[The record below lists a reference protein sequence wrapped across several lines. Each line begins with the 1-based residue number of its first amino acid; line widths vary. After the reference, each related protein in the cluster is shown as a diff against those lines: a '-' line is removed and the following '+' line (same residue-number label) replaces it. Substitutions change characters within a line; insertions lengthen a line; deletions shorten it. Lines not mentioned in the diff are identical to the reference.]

1 MAFGSQLLPSD
12 VAVEKLNIHK
22 NSVILGDGKWS
33 DAPYKP
39 FIGHPHAALF

>member
-1 MAFGSQLLPSD
+1 MIPG

-22 NSVILGDGKWS
+22 NSVILGDGKCS

-39 FIGHPHAALF
+39 FIGHPDAALF